1 MKESM
6 EKNLEKTTEKTLEKN
21 SEQAKKES
29 PKRKRSSRNS
39 RQIVAMAGVV
49 LLVLLYVATLV
60 TAIADSSQSAKWFRI
75 CLFATFALPLVIW
88 IYSWMHGRLT
98 GKSAIGDP
106 EAPNPA
112 QAPANPKEPQA
123 ADSEGNPPHT
133 DNPQTPRR

>member
-6 EKNLEKTTEKTLEKN
+6 EKTTEKTL
-21 SEQAKKES
+21 EQAKKES
-29 PKRKRSSRNS
+29 PKRKGSSRNS

-106 EAPNPA
+106 DNPA
-112 QAPANPKEPQA
+112 QAPSDANGPQA
-123 ADSEGNPPHT
+123 ADSGPTPPRPGNS
-133 DNPQTPRR
+133 

>member
-1 MKESM
+1 MKE
-6 EKNLEKTTEKTLEKN
+6 T
-21 SEQAKKES
+21 
-29 PKRKRSSRNS
+29 KRKRSSK
-39 RQIVAMAGVV
+39 QIVAMVGVV
-49 LLVLLYVATLV
+49 LLALLYVATLV

-112 QAPANPKEPQA
+112 QAPSNPKEPQT
-123 ADSEGNPPHT
+123 SGTEGNPPHT
-133 DNPQTPRR
+133 GNL

>member
-6 EKNLEKTTEKTLEKN
+6 EKTTEKTL
-21 SEQAKKES
+21 EQAKKES

-39 RQIVAMAGVV
+39 RQIVAMVGVV

-106 EAPNPA
+106 DNPA
-112 QAPANPKEPQA
+112 QAPSDANGPQA
-123 ADSEGNPPHT
+123 ADSGPTPPRPGNS
-133 DNPQTPRR
+133 

>member
-6 EKNLEKTTEKTLEKN
+6 EKTTEKTL
-21 SEQAKKES
+21 EQAKKES

-88 IYSWMHGRLT
+88 IYSWMYARLT
-98 GKSAIGDP
+98 GKRGIGDP
-106 EAPNPA
+106 EAPGA
-112 QAPANPKEPQA
+112 AA
-123 ADSEGNPPHT
+123 ADVPGEPKAK
-133 DNPQTPRR
+133 